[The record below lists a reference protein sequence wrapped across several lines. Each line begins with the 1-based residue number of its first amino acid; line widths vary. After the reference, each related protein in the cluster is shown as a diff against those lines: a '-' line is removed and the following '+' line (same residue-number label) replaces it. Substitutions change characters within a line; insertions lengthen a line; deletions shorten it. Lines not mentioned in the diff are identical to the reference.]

1 MQTAFHKISI
11 DFEYLNEIYNIN
23 SDPYNTLSELK
34 EIVSKKYSLI
44 QEKFIAFIKIWI
56 YLRKKMK
63 KLLNFFQI
71 N

>member
-1 MQTAFHKISI
+1 MNTAFHKISI